1 MGEGGSSNAIDIS
14 SATSGL
20 TQLGDAVS
28 SYWEAAQP
36 IVLSVIGIALV
47 ATLLWVGYK
56 LIRKGANKVG

>member
-1 MGEGGSSNAIDIS
+1 MGEGSSDAIDIS

-20 TQLGDAVS
+20 EQLGDAMS
-28 SYWEAAQP
+28 SYWETAQP